1 MMTHNLL
8 DGKIFLAEQR
18 GMYQD
23 QCIRRY
29 SSFNFNTYFNV
40 HKDPFGQLFLWNDEC
55 IVGGHRAR
63 LIADR
68 SCYLITIPITGA
80 IELIAAADSKV
91 EIDVGEVKVT
101 YLNEGAALEV
111 VNPYERELVNYLRIG
126 IACNAVSD
134 VHSVLNPGYFDLAQ
148 QNEMHPVIFSG
159 AEAFPFNLSIG
170 RFSGRGEGL
179 CQLNEDHSSLFCFV
193 IAGAFEL
200 EGRLMHE
207 RDGLALWNIR
217 TAECEALSNQA
228 VLLAIELN

>member
-1 MMTHNLL
+1 MTHNLL

-23 QCIRRY
+23 QYIRRY
-29 SSFNFNTYFNV
+29 SSFNFNTYFDV
-40 HKDPFGQLFLWNDEC
+40 HKSPFGKLFLWNDVC
-55 IVGGHRAR
+55 IIGGHRSS

-68 SCYLITIPITGA
+68 SCYLITVPITGA
-80 IELIAAADSKV
+80 IELIAGADSMV

-101 YLNEGAALEV
+101 YLNEGAALDV
-111 VNPYERELVNYLRIG
+111 VNPYEKELVNYLQIG
-126 IACNAVSD
+126 IACDAVPAVQSG
-134 VHSVLNPGYFDLAQ
+134 LNPGYFDLVQ
-148 QNEMHPVIFSG
+148 QNEMHPVTFNT
-159 AEAFPFNLSIG
+159 AEVFPFKLSIG
-170 RFSGRGEGL
+170 RFSGRGEAL
-179 CQLNEDHSSLFCFV
+179 CKLNEDTSTLFCFV

-217 TAECEALSNQA
+217 SAECEALSNQA